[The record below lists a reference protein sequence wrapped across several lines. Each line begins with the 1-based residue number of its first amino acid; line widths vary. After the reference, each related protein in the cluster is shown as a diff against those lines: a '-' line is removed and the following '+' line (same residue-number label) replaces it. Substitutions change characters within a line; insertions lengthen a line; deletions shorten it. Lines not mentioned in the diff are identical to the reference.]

1 MGSCPTISHMYF
13 ALSTKW
19 MSSPSRKWGRFYVS
33 LVPVLGSC
41 LKRIFLCFF
50 WFQCWGHVC
59 KGSCLKIPSN
69 FNKLL
74 KIPSFNSSLLDF
86 LLSEYE
92 NPEYASVIREKEFY
106 CSIDNK
112 YRKFL
117 CVDGSLK
124 FETVTELFGDHLES
138 DTRVMLHADTK
149 GPGNIIIQGN
159 DTDIFTILLANV
171 QKLLQSYLWFDT
183 EFDSDN
189 PRNYAD
195 LSKLSK
201 ELE

>member
-1 MGSCPTISHMYF
+1 M
-13 ALSTKW
+13 
-19 MSSPSRKWGRFYVS
+19 
-33 LVPVLGSC
+33 
-41 LKRIFLCFF
+41 
-50 WFQCWGHVC
+50 
-59 KGSCLKIPSN
+59 
-69 FNKLL
+69 L
-74 KIPSFNSSLLDF
+74 KIPSFNSSLLDI

-112 YRKFL
+112 YRKLL
-117 CVDGSLK
+117 CVDSSLK
-124 FETVTELFGDHLES
+124 FETITELFGDHLES
-138 DTRVMLHADTK
+138 DTRVMLYADTK